1 MTPWFE
7 DTTHLLD
14 IWVAGWAGCRG
25 YETRKEGRFPAALRA
40 DTTGEWEY
48 FAYDP
53 SESEFAALAATTA
66 EVPARVLTVLTN
78 DVARYTFLGQ
88 QNGLHATS
96 ASQTMMIVDME
107 TQDSEDPWLP
117 DDDLRLETS
126 RTDGV
131 HHAVVRAGEETAAS
145 GRVFVVGRTA
155 IFDNI
160 VTSPA
165 YQRRGLGGFVMRAL
179 AAQAFEHDVDCGLLL
194 ASLDGQKLYSHLGWT
209 TVCQVLML
217 STSDE
222 GSGSVG
228 GLSLFRLWSGR
239 RRAI

>member
-1 MTPWFE
+1 LLAARLEYAHHMSLDAMVE

-25 YETRKEGRFPAALRA
+25 YETRKVGRFPAALRA

-53 SESEFAALAATTA
+53 SEPEFAELAAQTA

-107 TQDSEDPWLP
+107 TQDSEDPWLS

-160 VTSPA
+160 VTSPT
-165 YQRRGLGGFVMRAL
+165 YQRRGLGSFIMKAL
-179 AAQAFEHDVDCGLLL
+179 AAQAFEHDVDSGLLL
-194 ASLDGQKLYSHLGWT
+194 ASLDGQKLYSHLGWR
-209 TVCQVLML
+209 TVCHVLML

-222 GSGSVG
+222 GADLSVG
-228 GLSLFRLWSGR
+228 
-239 RRAI
+239 